1 MIARELLPQL
11 GLASDVTG
19 LFEQPKS
26 LPPKLFYDAE
36 GSALFERITQLP
48 EYYPTRTEAAILRNN
63 ANEIA
68 AAVQPLQSLIE
79 LGAGTS
85 SKTRVLIAAFL
96 RAQSKLK
103 FFPVDIS
110 AAPLHL
116 VRDAICRE
124 FPGLVHTPI
133 VTDFSD
139 ELIVPSNI
147 PSPRLVLYLGSS
159 IGNFEPM
166 QAVAFLLRVRRAL
179 HPGDGLL
186 LGADMRKHPRVL
198 LPAYDDAHG
207 VTAAFNKNIL
217 AHINQELGGHF
228 DLSKFKHLA
237 RWKSNESRIEMYLES
252 TVRQTVLIESLDA
265 SVEFE
270 AGELIH
276 TENSYKYSDGMVRS
290 MLRHAGFAVEKVWRD
305 KRGWFSDYLA
315 RVPR

>member
-1 MIARELLPQL
+1 MIAREILPQI
-11 GLASDVTG
+11 GLAADVAG
-19 LFEQPKS
+19 LFERPKS

-48 EYYPTRTEAAILRNN
+48 EYYPTRIEAAILRDN
-63 ANEIA
+63 ADEIA

-116 VRDAICRE
+116 VRDAMRRE
-124 FPGLVHTPI
+124 FPGLEHTPI

-139 ELIVPSNI
+139 DLRLPGNI
-147 PSPRLVLYLGSS
+147 PATRLVLYLGSS

-166 QAVAFLLRVRRAL
+166 QAVAFLLRVRRTL
-179 HPGDGLL
+179 CPGDALL

-198 LPAYDDAHG
+198 LPAYDDAEG
-207 VTAAFNKNIL
+207 VTGAFNKNIL
-217 AHINQELGGHF
+217 AHINRELGGHF
-228 DLSKFKHLA
+228 DLRTFQHVV
-237 RWKSNESRIEMYLES
+237 RWNSNESRIEMYLES
-252 TVRQTVLIESLDA
+252 AVRQTVLIESLEA

-290 MLRHAGFAVEKVWRD
+290 MLRQAGFTVEKVWKD